1 MAYQSPTLS
10 TLIRQGEQQFQ
21 HRFPSLKRNNVL
33 TVINRICAALSAGE
47 HMHLDWLA
55 RQIIPTTAEEEYLI
69 EYCLYKGIIR
79 KQATKATGVITVTA
93 ARESTIPAGT
103 VFEDSVTGL
112 TFVTTTENVVNTGNS
127 EIAVLCET
135 EGAEGNLAVGTSL
148 ALTSAI
154 LGVQSTAKVKAIT
167 GGADI
172 EPLSRLL
179 ARLIYR
185 VQNPPA
191 GGAPHDYVRWATEV
205 AGVTRA
211 WCFPRYLGGGS
222 VGVAFACDDR
232 DDILPTAED
241 IARVKAYISGHKNEA
256 TGQFEGMPANVELYV
271 FAPQFQ
277 TVNFSVRISPDTATL
292 RQAVRKSLQAYLSN
306 AGVGALLYL
315 SQIRAAVSNTAG
327 EVDNSVIYPAND
339 VQLLSDCMYPLYEHE
354 NAWRIFI
361 YTEKLPTNP
370 TDEVDRNQELQEI
383 LKRYS
388 NADIEMVFMYKDTP

>member
-69 EYCLYKGIIR
+69 EYCLYKGIVR
-79 KQATKATGVITVTA
+79 KQATKAAGVITVTA

-103 VFEDSVTGL
+103 VFEDNVTGL
-112 TFVTTTENVVNTGNS
+112 SFVTTAENVVSTGNS
-127 EIAVLCET
+127 EVAVLCET

-154 LGVQSTAKVKAIT
+154 LGVQSTAKVKAMT

-241 IARVKAYISGHKNEA
+241 IERVKAYISGHKNEA

-339 VQLLSDCMYPLYEHE
+339 VQLLSDH
-354 NAWRIFI
+354 I
-361 YTEKLPTNP
+361 PT
-370 TDEVDRNQELQEI
+370 LG
-383 LKRYS
+383 
-388 NADIEMVFMYKDTP
+388 DITWL

>member
-1 MAYQSPTLS
+1 MAFSSPTLS
-10 TLIRQGEQQFQ
+10 TLIRQGEQQFE
-21 HRFPSLKRNNVL
+21 HRFPTLKRNNVI

-69 EYCLYKGIIR
+69 EYCLYKGIVR
-79 KQATKATGVITVTA
+79 KQATTASGFITVIA
-93 ARESTIPAGT
+93 ARETTIPQGT
-103 VFEDSVTGL
+103 VFEDSASGL
-112 TFVTTTENVVNTGNS
+112 TFITTTDNVVKEGSTNITAQC
-127 EIAVLCET
+127 EI
-135 EGAEGNLAVGTSL
+135 EGLQGNLPAGTSV

-154 LGVQSTAKVKAIT
+154 LGLQSSATIQSMA

-185 VQNPPA
+185 VQYPPA

-211 WCFPRYLGGGS
+211 WCFERYYGGGT

-241 IARVKAYISGHKNEA
+241 IARVKAYIKGHKNEV

-277 TVNFSVRISPDTATL
+277 TIDFAIRLSPDTSTL
-292 RQAVRKSLQAYLSN
+292 RQAVRKSLQAYLAN

-315 SQIRAAVSNTAG
+315 SQIRATVSNTAG
-327 EVDNSVIYPAND
+327 EVDNSVVLPTQD
-339 VQLLSDCMYPLYEHE
+339 V
-354 NAWRIFI
+354 
-361 YTEKLPTNP
+361 KLPSNHIP
-370 TDEVDRNQELQEI
+370 ILGEI
-383 LKRYS
+383 TWL
-388 NADIEMVFMYKDTP
+388 

>member
-69 EYCLYKGIIR
+69 EYCLYKGIVR
-79 KQATKATGVITVTA
+79 KQASKAVGVITVTA
-93 ARESTIPAGT
+93 VRESIIPVGT
-103 VFEDSVTGL
+103 VFEDNVTGL
-112 TFVTTTENVVNTGNS
+112 TFVSTTESVVRAGNS
-127 EIAVLCET
+127 EISVQCET
-135 EGAEGNLAVGTSL
+135 EGAEGNLAAGSSL
-148 ALTSAI
+148 SLTSAI
-154 LGVQSTAKVKAIT
+154 LGVKSTAKVKAMS

-241 IARVKAYISGHKNEA
+241 IERVKAYISGHKNEA

-292 RQAVRKSLQAYLSN
+292 RHAVRKSLQAYLSN

-339 VQLLSDCMYPLYEHE
+339 VQLLSDH
-354 NAWRIFI
+354 I
-361 YTEKLPTNP
+361 PT
-370 TDEVDRNQELQEI
+370 LGEI
-383 LKRYS
+383 TWL
-388 NADIEMVFMYKDTP
+388 

>member
-69 EYCLYKGIIR
+69 EYCLYKGIVR
-79 KQATKATGVITVTA
+79 KQATKAAGVITVTA

-103 VFEDSVTGL
+103 VFEDNVTGL
-112 TFVTTTENVVNTGNS
+112 SFVTTAENVVSTGNS
-127 EIAVLCET
+127 EVAVLCET

-154 LGVQSTAKVKAIT
+154 LGVQSTAKVKAMT

-232 DDILPTAED
+232 DDILPTADD

-339 VQLLSDCMYPLYEHE
+339 VQLLSDH
-354 NAWRIFI
+354 I
-361 YTEKLPTNP
+361 PT
-370 TDEVDRNQELQEI
+370 LG
-383 LKRYS
+383 
-388 NADIEMVFMYKDTP
+388 DITWL

>member
-69 EYCLYKGIIR
+69 EYCLYKGIVR
-79 KQATKATGVITVTA
+79 KQATKASGVITITA

-112 TFVTTTENVVNTGNS
+112 TFVATAENVVSAGNS

-135 EGAEGNLAVGTSL
+135 EGAEGNLAAGTSL

-154 LGVQSTAKVKAIT
+154 LGVQSTAKVKAMT
-167 GGADI
+167 GGTDI

-211 WCFPRYLGGGS
+211 WCFPCYFGAGT
-222 VGVAFACDDR
+222 VGLALACDDR
-232 DDILPTAED
+232 NNILPTAED
-241 IARVKAYISGHKNEA
+241 IARVKTYISGHKNEV

-271 FAPQFQ
+271 FAPQFH
-277 TVNFSVRISPDTATL
+277 TIDFSIRLTPDTETL
-292 RQAVRKSLQAYLSN
+292 RLAVRKSLQAYLAN
-306 AGVGALLYL
+306 VGVGALLYL
-315 SQIRAAVSNTAG
+315 SQIRATVSNTAG
-327 EVDNSVIYPAND
+327 EVDNSVMLPAAD
-339 VQLLSDCMYPLYEHE
+339 VQLPSNHIPILG
-354 NAWRIFI
+354 
-361 YTEKLPTNP
+361 
-370 TDEVDRNQELQEI
+370 ELTW
-383 LKRYS
+383 L
-388 NADIEMVFMYKDTP
+388 